1 MSKRIVEIVDVI
13 RDRVLER
20 EVAGYCN
27 ESGAT
32 FRKGVLRG
40 RDKRLKIMSDETTK
54 EEPQADNERL
64 VRERLAAHKARQQAE
79 IERKEKAKS
88 KGRKQGNAKAK
99 R

>member
-1 MSKRIVEIVDVI
+1 
-13 RDRVLER
+13 
-20 EVAGYCN
+20 
-27 ESGAT
+27 
-32 FRKGVLRG
+32 
-40 RDKRLKIMSDETTK
+40 MSDETTK

>member
-1 MSKRIVEIVDVI
+1 
-13 RDRVLER
+13 
-20 EVAGYCN
+20 
-27 ESGAT
+27 
-32 FRKGVLRG
+32 
-40 RDKRLKIMSDETTK
+40 MSDETTK
-54 EEPQADNERL
+54 EELPTENERL